1 MDPRITDSTLI
12 ALGGLIAVVAVL
24 FLAIT
29 RFKWHVFIALLVP
42 ILLFAL
48 LPGINREAFIAAFE
62 QGFGRTVQSIAVV
75 MVVGTILAEGLKH
88 TGGIERITISMIRW
102 VGEKRMSLA
111 LTLSGWVIG
120 IPIFSDVGYVILNP
134 LVHSAAIKSGLNMA
148 VMSTGLIG
156 AMQLTHAMVP
166 PTPGPLAAVA
176 ILEADMGQVI
186 VYGCFV
192 SLIASLFG
200 WLYALMVGPRLES
213 PPSSEFVGQSF
224 VERGRESDLPTTFWA
239 FAPILIPLT
248 LVAAQS
254 TASLVLPT
262 EHVVNAALHYLGWP
276 VVALSIGVLIAYR
289 NTNRDQAGA
298 RVSEWVENA
307 LRSSAMVIMV
317 VGLGGALSQILRQT
331 PAVDAIAK
339 AMESTGLPGIFL
351 PFVLGVIGNMITGST
366 TVGVIT
372 SASIVAP
379 MMPTLGLSPEAT
391 MLAASAGGII
401 TKYVNS
407 SYFWVCTSLTKMPL
421 RSALIS
427 FGGVMIVNGVV
438 SMAVIY
444 VLWRLDII

>member
-1 MDPRITDSTLI
+1 MESGITDSTLV
-12 ALGGLIAVVAVL
+12 ALGGLIGVVALL
-24 FLAIT
+24 FLLIT
-29 RFKWHVFIALLVP
+29 RWRWHVFIALLGP

-48 LPGINREAFIAAFE
+48 LPGIDRTTFIAAFE
-62 QGFGRTVQSIAVV
+62 TGFGKTVQSIAVV
-75 MVVGTILAEGLKH
+75 IVVGTILAEGLKH

-134 LVHSAAIKSGLNMA
+134 LVHSAAIRSGVNMS

-166 PTPGPLAAVA
+166 PTPGPLGAVA
-176 ILEADMGQVI
+176 LVHANMGRVI
-186 VYGCFV
+186 VYGCLV
-192 SLIASLFG
+192 SIIASFFG
-200 WLYALMVGPRLES
+200 WLYARLVGPRLAS
-213 PPSSEFVGQSF
+213 PPSVEFVGQSF
-224 VERGRESDLPTTFWA
+224 IDRGKEAELPTTFWA
-239 FAPILIPLT
+239 FAPILIPLV
-248 LVAAQS
+248 LIAAQS
-254 TASLVLPT
+254 S
-262 EHVVNAALHYLGWP
+262 AALILPKNHIANKALLYLGWP
-276 VVALSIGVLIAYR
+276 VVALAIGVLIAYR
-289 NTNRDQAGA
+289 NTTREQARD
-298 RVSEWVENA
+298 RVTEWVENA
-307 LRSSAMVIMV
+307 LRTSAMIIMV
-317 VGLGGALSQILRQT
+317 VGLGGALSQILRET
-331 PAVDAIAK
+331 PAVGAIADAMK
-339 AMESTGLPGIFL
+339 ATGLPAIFL
-351 PFVLGVIGNMITGST
+351 PFVLGIVGNMITGST
-366 TVGVIT
+366 TVGVVT

-407 SYFWVCTSLTKMPL
+407 SYFWVCTSLTRMPL

-444 VLWRLDII
+444 VLWSLKII